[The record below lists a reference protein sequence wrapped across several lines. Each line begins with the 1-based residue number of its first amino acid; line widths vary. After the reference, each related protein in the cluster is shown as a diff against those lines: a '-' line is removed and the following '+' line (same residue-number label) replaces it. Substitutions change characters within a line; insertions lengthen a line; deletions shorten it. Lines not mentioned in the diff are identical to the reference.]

1 MEQKI
6 KAREKF
12 QTPILKEKT
21 QRLWNIK
28 KIGGNASYGG
38 SLFVTLWTFWGE
50 NPLRCTT
57 QDEKGLV
64 LTTILFYPIF

>member
-12 QTPILKEKT
+12 QTPILKEKI

-28 KIGGNASYGG
+28 KIGGEGRCK
-38 SLFVTLWTFWGE
+38 LRWLTFCDHMDFLG
-50 NPLRCTT
+50 
-57 QDEKGLV
+57 
-64 LTTILFYPIF
+64 